1 MSTFF
6 CALKDFV
13 SQLKVP
19 RNPTWWKLKGR
30 MQDLR
35 RQNLN
40 FRNTIMLII
49 MDMTIIAH
57 NGHHR
62 NNHHNCH
69 NRQILTKWV
78 VGDQEFNGATA
89 RKTQILDN
97 LGQEMRMQTLCREG
111 EDGEDLED
119 LDRDGRQL
127 GIGLELDLDEVQE
140 EIQMRT
146 LYREEDL
153 EELQMPT

>member
-1 MSTFF
+1 
-6 CALKDFV
+6 
-13 SQLKVP
+13 
-19 RNPTWWKLKGR
+19 
-30 MQDLR
+30 
-35 RQNLN
+35 
-40 FRNTIMLII
+40 
-49 MDMTIIAH
+49 
-57 NGHHR
+57 
-62 NNHHNCH
+62 
-69 NRQILTKWV
+69 
-78 VGDQEFNGATA
+78 
-89 RKTQILDN
+89 
-97 LGQEMRMQTLCREG
+97 MQTLCREG